1 MFSKG
6 NESPAPGSEGALG
19 GSSQQTARS
28 SGMPSIISAD
38 LKVVGDLHCAGDI
51 QIEGI
56 VEGDIKSQT
65 VTVGEGA
72 EVSGSVYGQTVRV
85 SGNVKG
91 QIEASAVTL
100 AKTARVAGDVVHE
113 TLSIEAGA
121 QLEGMCRRLQ
131 ASQASAKS
139 AAQQKITDLK
149 SAQRDSGG
157 SASSSSSSGS
167 SSAASSAGAMSSSGG
182 SAGKPAAG

>member
-1 MFSKG
+1 MFNKGSESDYSGSESMSGPSSQPSASKG
-6 NESPAPGSEGALG
+6 
-19 GSSQQTARS
+19 

-38 LKVVGDLHCAGDI
+38 LKVIGDLHCAGDI
-51 QIEGI
+51 QIEGT

-72 EVSGSVYGQTVRV
+72 LVSGSVYGQTVRV

-91 QIEASAVTL
+91 QIEAQSVTL
-100 AKTARVAGDVVHE
+100 AKTAQVTGDVIHE

-131 ASQASAKS
+131 PDGKKSAGDAKVSDLKASPQEAPKATASIAAGSAK
-139 AAQQKITDLK
+139 AG
-149 SAQRDSGG
+149 SGENG
-157 SASSSSSSGS
+157 AEKPTAS
-167 SSAASSAGAMSSSGG
+167 
-182 SAGKPAAG
+182 

>member
-1 MFSKG
+1 MAMFSKG
-6 NESPAPGSEGALG
+6 NESQAPGSNGAPG
-19 GSSQQTARS
+19 GASQQPARA

-38 LKVVGDLHCAGDI
+38 LRVVGDLHCAGDI
-51 QIEGI
+51 QIEGT

-72 EVSGSVYGQTVRV
+72 EVSGSIYGQTVRV

-100 AKTARVAGDVVHE
+100 AKTAQVAGDVVHE

-149 SAQRDSGG
+149 SAQREGGGASAPSGA
-157 SASSSSSSGS
+157 SSAASAASSSSSG
-167 SSAASSAGAMSSSGG
+167 AA
-182 SAGKPAAG
+182 AGKPAAG

>member
-1 MFSKG
+1 MFNKGSESDFSGSESMSSPSSQPSASKG
-6 NESPAPGSEGALG
+6 
-19 GSSQQTARS
+19 

-38 LKVVGDLHCAGDI
+38 LKVIGDLHCAGDI
-51 QIEGI
+51 QIEGT

-72 EVSGSVYGQTVRV
+72 LVSGSVYGQTVRV

-91 QIEASAVTL
+91 QIEAQSVTL
-100 AKTARVAGDVVHE
+100 AKTAKVTGDVVHE

-131 ASQASAKS
+131 PDSKKS
-139 AAQQKITDLK
+139 AGDSKVSDLK
-149 SAQRDSGG
+149 ASPQGTSKATASIAAGSVKAGSGDN
-157 SASSSSSSGS
+157 
-167 SSAASSAGAMSSSGG
+167 GAE
-182 SAGKPAAG
+182 KPAAG